1 MNCILR
7 ELRGPGEAVRRTDR
21 TMIRTAAHI
30 PFATPEYTAGM
41 DMARKNHGAC
51 MDYNMGPA

>member
-7 ELRGPGEAVRRTDR
+7 ELGGPGEAVRRTDR

-30 PFATPEYTAGM
+30 PFATPKYTAGIHM
-41 DMARKNHGAC
+41 PMEKS
-51 MDYNMGPA
+51 